1 MVETEVL
8 VSEDISTEV
17 QQVEP
22 RRRDEDDCRMKCT
35 LPYCIVH
42 GDSSPTPCLVTWG
55 RLTITKTPVFRDN
68 SEPDRA
74 TEDVFKARKERS
86 STEDAYK
93 RKILEKHISEESSS
107 RGEIFGGEKSKVTIE
122 DVSSEEPR
130 NEEEGS
136 FQVEPIIE
144 EEEEEKLPKSPQR
157 KKSVFI
163 EELLDDISE
172 GKEKIEEKE
181 NGSDYRGEE
190 ERERVYTEAD
200 TALRDE
206 IEQRDLPK
214 LPRRK

>member
-17 QQVEP
+17 QQIEP
-22 RRRDEDDCRMKCT
+22 RRRDEDDYRMRCT
-35 LPYCIVH
+35 LPYCMVH
-42 GDSSPTPCLVTWG
+42 GHSPTPCLVTWG

-68 SEPDRA
+68 SEPDRS
-74 TEDVFKARKERS
+74 TEDAFKARKERS

-93 RKILEKHISEESSS
+93 RRILEKHTSEESSS

-130 NEEEGS
+130 NEDEGS
-136 FQVEPIIE
+136 FQMEPIIE

-157 KKSVFI
+157 KESVVI

-172 GKEKIEEKE
+172 GKEKIEEKV
-181 NGSDYRGEE
+181 NGSNYRGEE
-190 ERERVYTEAD
+190 ARERVHTEAD
-200 TALRDE
+200 TALRDLRE
-206 IEQRDLPK
+206 RDLPQ
-214 LPRRK
+214 RKE